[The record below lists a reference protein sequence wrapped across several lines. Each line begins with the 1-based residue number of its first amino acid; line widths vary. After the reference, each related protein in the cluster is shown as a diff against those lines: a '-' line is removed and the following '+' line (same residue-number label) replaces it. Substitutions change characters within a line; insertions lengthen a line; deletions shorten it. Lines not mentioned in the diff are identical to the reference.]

1 VTLKVAA
8 NDESIVATFVSP
20 LLRREK
26 KKKKGKKK
34 FKESLAATKCGHYLD
49 QIAATLK
56 VAANE
61 GSIAATFVSPLLR
74 RDRKKKSKSH

>member
-8 NDESIVATFVSP
+8 NDGSIVATFVSP
-20 LLRREK
+20 LLRTEK
-26 KKKKGKKK
+26 KRKKK
-34 FKESLAATKCGHYLD
+34 FKESLAAPKCGHYLD

-61 GSIAATFVSPLLR
+61 GSIADTFVSPLLR